1 MIACS
6 DKTILRLLAI
16 SRNIVLFSQRIF
28 RFLANVMYC
37 LDLMAP
43 DQQKKYLVCIN
54 HFSQIRLSMLSV
66 LTNRLKFVL
75 LALIAKKTWL
85 CVTPILFCATAWLK
99 IFLCSCVNDRV
110 CMGPLACNKLLLY
123 NCTTG
128 HPKFLLQCMGYFLL
142 ISNFCKYCDWDY

>member
-16 SRNIVLFSQRIF
+16 ARNIVLLSQRI
-28 RFLANVMYC
+28 RFLVNVMYC

-43 DQQKKYLVCIN
+43 DQQKKFLVCIN

-75 LALIAKKTWL
+75 LALIAKK
-85 CVTPILFCATAWLK
+85 
-99 IFLCSCVNDRV
+99 
-110 CMGPLACNKLLLY
+110 
-123 NCTTG
+123 
-128 HPKFLLQCMGYFLL
+128 HGYV
-142 ISNFCKYCDWDY
+142 